1 MYFRTGLNLK
11 LHMMSLFK
19 RKSKKEKLEKKYR
32 NKLEEAYKM
41 STINR
46 TKSDEL
52 TYEAAQIL
60 KEIENE
66 K

>member
-1 MYFRTGLNLK
+1 MNLFR
-11 LHMMSLFK
+11 

-32 NKLEEAYKM
+32 EKLEEAYKM

-52 TYEAAQIL
+52 TFQAAEIL
-60 KEIENE
+60 KELENE

>member
-1 MYFRTGLNLK
+1 MK
-11 LHMMSLFK
+11 LFK
-19 RKSKKEKLEKKYR
+19 KKSKKEKLKKKYR
-32 NKLEEAYKM
+32 KMLEESYKM

-52 TYEAAQIL
+52 IYEAEQLL

-66 K
+66 S

>member
-1 MYFRTGLNLK
+1 
-11 LHMMSLFK
+11 MSLFK

-32 NKLEEAYKM
+32 EKLEEAYKM

-46 TKSDEL
+46 SKSDEL
-52 TYEAAQIL
+52 TYEAAANF
-60 KEIENE
+60 KRNR

>member
-1 MYFRTGLNLK
+1 MNLFR
-11 LHMMSLFK
+11 

-32 NKLEEAYKM
+32 EKLEEAYKM

-52 TYEAAQIL
+52 TYEAAEIL
-60 KEIENE
+60 KELENE

>member
-1 MYFRTGLNLK
+1 MLLVMK
-11 LHMMSLFK
+11 LFK
-19 RKSKKEKLEKKYR
+19 KKSKKEKLKKKYR
-32 NKLEEAYKM
+32 KMLEESYKM

-52 TYEAAQIL
+52 IYEAEQLL

-66 K
+66 N

>member
-1 MYFRTGLNLK
+1 M
-11 LHMMSLFK
+11 LHIMSLFK
-19 RKSKKEKLEKKYR
+19 RKTKKEKLEKKYR
-32 NKLEEAYKM
+32 EKLEEAYKM

-52 TYEAAQIL
+52 TYEAAEIL
-60 KEIENE
+60 KELENE

>member
-1 MYFRTGLNLK
+1 MYFRAGLNLK
-11 LHMMSLFK
+11 HHRMSLFK
-19 RKSKKEKLEKKYR
+19 RKTKKEKLEKKYR

-46 TKSDEL
+46 SKSDEL

-60 KEIENE
+60 KEIE

>member
-1 MYFRTGLNLK
+1 MYFRLILNLII
-11 LHMMSLFK
+11 HIMSLFK

-32 NKLEEAYKM
+32 EELEEAYKM

-60 KEIENE
+60 KELENE

>member
-1 MYFRTGLNLK
+1 MYFRLRLNLK
-11 LHMMSLFK
+11 PHIMSLFR
-19 RKSKKEKLEKKYR
+19 RKSKKQKLEKKYR
-32 NKLEEAYKM
+32 EKLEEAYKM

-52 TYEAAQIL
+52 TFQAAEIL
-60 KEIENE
+60 KELENE

>member
-1 MYFRTGLNLK
+1 MYFRLILNLI
-11 LHMMSLFK
+11 LHRMSLFK
-19 RKSKKEKLEKKYR
+19 RKTKKEKLEKKYR
-32 NKLEEAYKM
+32 EKLEEAYKM

-52 TYEAAQIL
+52 TYEAAEIL
-60 KEIENE
+60 KELENE

>member
-1 MYFRTGLNLK
+1 MYFRLILNLII
-11 LHMMSLFK
+11 HIMSLFK
-19 RKSKKEKLEKKYR
+19 RKSKKEKLERKYR

-52 TYEAAQIL
+52 TYEAVLIL
-60 KEIENE
+60 KELDNE

>member
-1 MYFRTGLNLK
+1 
-11 LHMMSLFK
+11 MMSLFK

-46 TKSDEL
+46 SKSDEL

>member
-1 MYFRTGLNLK
+1 
-11 LHMMSLFK
+11 MSIFK

-32 NKLEEAYKM
+32 EKLEEAYKM

-52 TYEAAQIL
+52 TFQASEIL
-60 KEIENE
+60 KELENE